1 MTERASGADQVDLV
15 FWPVGLAISG
25 AGLLDQLE
33 AAHAGGFKGLAVA
46 PMTIKRA
53 VAAGTSIQ
61 DALDLAAER
70 GLTFTH
76 ADGVSTWLNSWR
88 PTDGS
93 DITKLFTAMFDVP
106 LEEALDLSQALGM
119 QAIVAIGFF
128 DEGAVHLHELVSSF
142 AAACDS
148 AKARGLRV
156 DLEFIPTWGISELP
170 LAWDI
175 VKTAGRANAG
185 ICVDTWHLQK
195 GSSDF
200 ERDMALLGQ
209 IPAERLRTIQLVDA
223 DVRTSRDLSVRGAVS
238 RKFPGEGELDLTRI
252 VSLIH
257 GKGGLQSVG
266 PEIAGGR
273 LAGLTPREVGQIAG
287 RTTRQTLSLAL
298 SDAAWPKL

>member
-1 MTERASGADQVDLV
+1 L
-15 FWPVGLAISG
+15 
-25 AGLLDQLE
+25 
-33 AAHAGGFKGLAVA
+33 
-46 PMTIKRA
+46 
-53 VAAGTSIQ
+53 AAGISIR
-61 DALDLAAER
+61 DALDLAEER

-76 ADGVSTWLNSWR
+76 ADGVSTWLNSWS
-88 PTDGS
+88 PTNSS
-93 DITKLFTAMFDVP
+93 DITKLFRGMFDVP

-128 DEGAVHLHELVSSF
+128 DEGAVHFHELVSSF

-148 AKARGLRV
+148 A
-156 DLEFIPTWGISELP
+156 ISELP

-175 VKTAGRANAG
+175 IRTSDRANAG

-200 ERDMALLGQ
+200 ERDMALLSQ
-209 IPAERLRTIQLVDA
+209 IPAERLKTIQLVDA
-223 DVRTSRDLSVRGAVS
+223 DLHTSRDLSVRDAVS
-238 RKFPGEGELDLTRI
+238 RKFPGEGQLDLTRI

-257 GKGGLQSVG
+257 AKGGLQSVG

-273 LAGLTPREVGQIAG
+273 LAGLTPGEVGQIAG

-298 SDAAWPKL
+298 SDAAWSKR

>member
-1 MTERASGADQVDLV
+1 MTEQDRGVGEVDLV

-33 AAHAGGFKGLAVA
+33 AAHAGGFKGLAIA

-53 VAAGTSIQ
+53 VAAGISIR
-61 DALDLAAER
+61 DALDLAEER

-76 ADGVSTWLNSWR
+76 ADGVSTWLNSWS
-88 PTDGS
+88 PTNSS
-93 DITKLFTAMFDVP
+93 DITKLFREMFDVP
-106 LEEALDLSQALGM
+106 LQEALDLSQALGM

-128 DEGAVHLHELVSSF
+128 DEGTVHLDELVSSF

-148 AKARGLRV
+148 AKSRGLWV
-156 DLEFIPTWGISELP
+156 DLEFIPTWGISDLP

-175 VKTAGRANAG
+175 VRTAGRANAG
-185 ICVDTWHLQK
+185 ICIDTWHLQK

-200 ERDMALLGQ
+200 ERDMALLSQ
-209 IPAERLRTIQLVDA
+209 IPAERLKTIQLVDA
-223 DVRTSRDLSVRGAVS
+223 DLHTSRDLSVRDAVS
-238 RKFPGEGELDLTRI
+238 RKFPGEGQLDLTRI

-257 GKGGLQSVG
+257 AKGGLQSVG

-287 RTTRQTLSLAL
+287 RTTRQTLSQAL
-298 SDAAWPKL
+298 SDAARSKL